1 MARTAWL
8 DSGLYNYPIA
18 ATYSKN
24 LVQHES
30 GVDDNISGNPAPIDA
45 YISSSEFDI
54 DDGDR
59 FGFVYRMLPDMT
71 FEGSDPTVTPSA
83 VMTLIPMRNSGSG
96 YNNPTSVAGSD
107 NATVTRTAVVPI
119 EQYTGQ
125 VYIRVRG
132 RQMIMKVESTG
143 LGVQWQLGYPRID
156 IRQDGRR

>member
-1 MARTAWL
+1 L
-8 DSGLYNYPIA
+8 DVPIA
-18 ATYSKN
+18 ATYSYN
-24 LVQHES
+24 LVNQET
-30 GVDDNISGNPAPIDA
+30 GVDNAETTTTLPIEA

-59 FGFVYRMLPDMT
+59 FGFIYRMLPDIT
-71 FEGSDPTVTPSA
+71 FDGSTVTNPA
-83 VMTLIPMRNSGSG
+83 AIMTLLPMQNSGSG
-96 YNNPTSVAGSD
+96 YNDPTSVGGSD

-119 EQYTGQ
+119 EKFTGQ

-132 RQMIMKVESTG
+132 RQMIMKVSSTA